1 MKAVIMAGGLG
12 QRLRPFTQVIPKP
25 LLPVGEQSVLEI
37 IIQALSQQGF
47 DEIFLALNYQSDLF
61 EAFFGDGSKW
71 GIKISYTK
79 EEIPLGTAGPLKLID
94 NRLTEPFLVINGDIL
109 TNLEFTK
116 LADFHRA
123 NEAILTV
130 CTKEIHMPL
139 HYGVVHSENNRIV
152 KIDEK
157 PDMVSEVIAGIY
169 MLSPETLSY
178 IPKDAFYTMVDLLH
192 DLMKADRK
200 VVQYHLGGYY
210 WLDIG
215 QMDDYQKAQDLYR
228 EGIFSKRP

>member
-1 MKAVIMAGGLG
+1 MKAVIMAGGIG

-47 DEIFLALNYQSDLF
+47 EEIFLALNYQSSLF

-71 GIKISYTK
+71 GVKISYSI
-79 EEIPLGTAGPLKLID
+79 EEKPLGTAGPLEPIKNL
-94 NRLTEPFLVINGDIL
+94 LTEPFLVINGDIL
-109 TNLEFTK
+109 TNLDFTK
-116 LADFHRA
+116 LAEFHRA
-123 NEAILTV
+123 SEALLTV

-139 HYGVVHSENNRIV
+139 HYGVVHSEKSRIV
-152 KIDEK
+152 RIDEK
-157 PDMVSEVIAGIY
+157 PDVIAEVIAGIY
-169 MLSPETLSY
+169 ILSPEAVSF
-178 IPKDAFYTMVDLLH
+178 IPRDAFYTMVDLLH
-192 DLMKADRK
+192 DLMKSDKR
-200 VVQYHLGGYY
+200 VVQYHLDGYY

-228 EGIFSKRP
+228 EGIFSKRS